1 MTSSSSTSPIVTETV
16 EDLVKTIKQM
26 LDKLIVEV
34 EAVGCGRPPPSKTQG
49 RIGFKVK

>member
-1 MTSSSSTSPIVTETV
+1 MVNQSIRINRRSG
-16 EDLVKTIKQM
+16 EDYKEDVQKNNK
-26 LDKLIVEV
+26 DV